1 MKMTIEQLDE
11 LNSAMKA
18 QVTSAK
24 GLATAATALC
34 SFIRKLE
41 RKVQPQDHA
50 YEKKRVTY
58 LNETYAALEA
68 HLLKVKMFFEH
79 APQRFHLENNEETHE
94 DWQDVSFD
102 EMREKTKKANTL
114 IKHIDHNK
122 RRWRELQSR
131 IEYLPESSQKNNF
144 QILLETTLPLV
155 NKLDELKISL
165 DFFGLRQKYYI
176 LTYDL
181 DEEQIAFEDATKLMT
196 DSIEKL
202 KNIRKKIQEQNTIE
216 KIDQLIG
223 RFQTLTAALP
233 DVISRQ
239 NSTKKQTTF
248 SSQDNNIIFIERAYS
263 LLSSQSSQSTEIDI
277 IIPQVSS
284 PSSSNIANNVNTL
297 VGNHFGLSPTSSTN
311 NRKRKASDSA
321 QNSF

>member
-1 MKMTIEQLDE
+1 MKMTIEQLDQ
-11 LNSAMKA
+11 LNSAVKA
-18 QVTSAK
+18 QVATAK
-24 GLATAATALC
+24 GLTATATALC

-41 RKVQPQDHA
+41 KTAQPQAHA

-58 LNETYAALEA
+58 LNETYTALEA
-68 HLLKVKMFFEH
+68 HLLKVKTFFEH

-114 IKHIDHNK
+114 IKHIDHTK

-144 QILLETTLPLV
+144 QTLLETILPLV
-155 NKLDELKISL
+155 HKLDELKISL

-176 LTYDL
+176 LTHDI
-181 DEEQIAFEDATKLMT
+181 DEEYIAFKDATKIMT
-196 DSIEKL
+196 DSIGTL
-202 KNIRKKIQEQNTIE
+202 QNIREKIQEKNTIE

-223 RFQTLTAALP
+223 RFQTLMTALP
-233 DVISRQ
+233 DAASRQ

-263 LLSSQSSQSTEIDI
+263 LLSSQSSQSTEIDMA
-277 IIPQVSS
+277 IPQA
-284 PSSSNIANNVNTL
+284 SSSNIANNVNTL
-297 VGNHFGLSPTSSTN
+297 VGSHFGVSPTSSTN

-321 QNSF
+321 KNSF